1 MVTLRRAM
9 PEFAWL
15 ERYGRS
21 TDSRQMV
28 ISILTRLRHASL
40 ARTDDTSHCRAF
52 GHFPPLLLS
61 DPLDGEIR
69 GGQGGC
75 VWLLVALRCRRDASL
90 ATTECRLRRAAAVA
104 ISALLS

>member
-1 MVTLRRAM
+1 
-9 PEFAWL
+9 
-15 ERYGRS
+15 
-21 TDSRQMV
+21 MV